1 MLFLRP
7 TITNIQSFKQVQH
20 WIITQVFSIFVL
32 VAYNSFLTINVLSRQ
47 KLYACAKLSHIC
59 KRNDQVSLKIKNVF
73 CFGGKGILFG
83 PKLIKAASQPLMKF
97 YWIYTIGHHSISG
110 IGRKSHLSYFSKF
123 HVEVSVGKKSGVGVL
138 EVPFS
143 ESESLLWSR
152 TKAA

>member
-1 MLFLRP
+1 M
-7 TITNIQSFKQVQH
+7 
-20 WIITQVFSIFVL
+20 
-32 VAYNSFLTINVLSRQ
+32 
-47 KLYACAKLSHIC
+47 
-59 KRNDQVSLKIKNVF
+59 
-73 CFGGKGILFG
+73 FG

-97 YWIYTIGHHSISG
+97 YWIYTIDHSISG